1 MWEHMSLLDLSKRAV
16 KVNCSSLWR
25 LYSKELILWEMLRFR
40 VQRTCFGSKAV
51 TGAVTTSSASPFA
64 WAHCSTN
71 AVRAVLLCAGFA
83 VGIAAARVVRPWGSV
98 HLHQNAMWMHPWQ
111 QLLQQGRNL
120 NFVLHVCPQF
130 YLCCW
135 FPVAPSGFCCCC
147 SKKLY
152 FSYKKYP
159 SCAHYAYVLFL

>member
-16 KVNCSSLWR
+16 KVNCASLWR

-71 AVRAVLLCAGFA
+71 AVRAVL
-83 VGIAAARVVRPWGSV
+83 
-98 HLHQNAMWMHPWQ
+98 HQNAMWMHPWQ

-135 FPVAPSGFCCCC
+135 FPVAPSGFCC

-152 FSYKKYP
+152 FSCKKYP